1 MPATGIECGETV
13 SSIRE
18 SFLTLFAPMVDRT
31 GLFTCTLSTVGNR
44 PICKG

>member
-1 MPATGIECGETV
+1 M
-13 SSIRE
+13 SSNKK